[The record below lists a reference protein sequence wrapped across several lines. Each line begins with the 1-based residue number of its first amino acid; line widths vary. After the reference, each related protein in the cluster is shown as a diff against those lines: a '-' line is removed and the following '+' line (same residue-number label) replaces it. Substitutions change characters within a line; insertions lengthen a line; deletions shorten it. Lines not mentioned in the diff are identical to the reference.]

1 MISMLSLRPARRC
14 DGRSWCRTREAF
26 RVLDL
31 HGVVTAITVQAYDPV
46 NRRAFYM
53 LATGPFAEFDV
64 VAVNVDAVPPT
75 LAETPSLC
83 GFIGVSEVLVS
94 FLYLLP
100 STMAVVYVVLQGTAQ
115 MRSRTARADVIQV
128 ESPGSY

>member
-1 MISMLSLRPARRC
+1 MPNL
-14 DGRSWCRTREAF
+14 
-26 RVLDL
+26 
-31 HGVVTAITVQAYDPV
+31 VQAFDPV

-83 GFIGVSEVLVS
+83 GFIGACWCVEPFQYFSLPFLV
-94 FLYLLP
+94 
-100 STMAVVYVVLQGTAQ
+100 
-115 MRSRTARADVIQV
+115 
-128 ESPGSY
+128 